1 MKIIVVGMGKVGYTV
16 AEQLVEEAHD
26 VTVVDTDRHALDD
39 ALSSLDVMGI
49 VGNGASYRVLE
60 EAGIADCDLLIAITG
75 SDEINLLCCLLAS
88 KKCAGSTIARVR
100 NPEYSEEL
108 ELIKDSLGLSMAVNP
123 DREAAKE
130 IMHILKYPSAM
141 NVESFPK
148 SRMDLVSFVADKR
161 CSLCGSAIMESF
173 PKLGVKALI
182 CAVERE
188 DKVTIPDGRFVIEE
202 NDVVAVL
209 AAPSEV
215 PKFFKKINIPIND
228 VKNTMIVGGGRIA
241 YYLAERLSTQKM
253 KATIIEKKEDVAE
266 NLSFLL
272 PDANVVCG
280 DGTNSTLL
288 MQEGIQQ
295 MNALCCLTG
304 MDEEN
309 ILLSMFAKKIAPKIK
324 TITKV
329 NRVTFQEVIRNMDIG
344 SVIYPKY
351 MTASSILQYVR
362 AKQNSIGSNVETLY
376 RIIDN
381 KAEALEFNVG
391 EGCVIVNTPL
401 EILKLKKNVLIGCI
415 KGEGRVF
422 IPNGKDEIHI
432 GDTVIVVT
440 TIPGLSDLDD
450 IKG

>member
-16 AEQLVEEAHD
+16 AEQLTAEDHD
-26 VTVVDTDRHALDD
+26 VTVVDTNKNALDE
-39 ALSSLDVMGI
+39 ALGDLDVMGI
-49 VGNGASYRVLE
+49 LGNGASYRVLN
-60 EAGIADCDLLIAITG
+60 EAGIQDSDLLIALTG
-75 SDEINLLCCLLAS
+75 SDEVNLLCCLLAN
-88 KKCAGSTIARVR
+88 KMGAGSTIARVR

-130 IMHILKYPSAM
+130 IMHILKFPSAM
-141 NVESFPK
+141 NVESFAK

-161 CSLCGSAIMESF
+161 CSLCGSPIMESF

-188 DKVTIPDGRFVIEE
+188 DQVFIPGGRFVIEE

-228 VKNTMIVGGGRIA
+228 VKNTMIIGGGRIA
-241 YYLAERLSTQKM
+241 YYLAEGLSRQKM
-253 KATIIEKKEDVAE
+253 KATIIEQKEAVAE
-266 NLSFLL
+266 SLSFLL

-288 MQEGIQQ
+288 LQEGLPQ

-309 ILLSMFAKKIAPKIK
+309 ILLSMYAKKVVPGIK

-329 NRVTFQEVIRNMDIG
+329 NRVTFHEVIRNMDIG
-344 SVIYPKY
+344 SVIYPKF
-351 MTASSILQYVR
+351 MTANSILQYVR

-376 RIIDN
+376 KIIDN

-391 EGCVIVNTPL
+391 EGCILVNTPL
-401 EILKLKKNVLIGCI
+401 EVLKLRKNVLIGCI
-415 KGEGRVF
+415 KREGKVF
-422 IPNGKDEIHI
+422 IPNGKDEIHV